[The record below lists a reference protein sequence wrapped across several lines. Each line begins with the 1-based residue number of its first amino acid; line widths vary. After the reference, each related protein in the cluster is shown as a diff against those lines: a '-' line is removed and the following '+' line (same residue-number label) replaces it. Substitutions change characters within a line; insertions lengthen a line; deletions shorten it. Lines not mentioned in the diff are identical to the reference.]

1 MGPAVNTN
9 HELSNT
15 RSSTER
21 AAFVT
26 GGSRGIGSAV
36 VRELAR
42 RGYRV
47 TFTYLSN
54 SEIAASL
61 ADEFDDGRVVAIRAD
76 ARDSDAM
83 RSAVD
88 QCIER
93 FGGLDVLV
101 NNAGMKKD
109 RGVSGLS
116 IADWQDVIDAN
127 LGSSFYG
134 CKAAIPHFLAQRRG
148 AIVNIASVAGL
159 IGVPGQ
165 TNYCASK
172 AGLIGLTR
180 ALAAEC
186 ASRGVRVNAVAP
198 GYIATDMTQSLGE
211 RRLEEAAD
219 RIPMRRL
226 GTPEEVARTVAFLAS
241 EDASYV
247 TGQVLVVDG
256 GLIA

>member
-1 MGPAVNTN
+1 M
-9 HELSNT
+9 
-15 RSSTER
+15 
-21 AAFVT
+21 
-26 GGSRGIGSAV
+26 
-36 VRELAR
+36 
-42 RGYRV
+42 